1 MGNLDLDN
9 FCNCENNDSK
19 IETSFKTNQ
28 TGDKMLCPF
37 VKTIIYQNFNIE
49 TAQKIKNTPKLKN
62 KELNFSKNKPK
73 FDPNECEMNFEYHTT
88 KPNKLKDSNKPKI
101 PNKSIFNLNPDTNN
115 DKASF
120 NDNNNIN
127 YDNNINDNNEQD
139 DENKNKII
147 TLENDNYIENNNNIN
162 VESNQKGIEEENIN
176 QNKNYKINEISSNN
190 SANSNIKTNIDKPK
204 QIPKNGLD
212 FQIWSKNVYYI
223 GYYNEG
229 VAEGIGKLITGN
241 SKYYGEFKDDQA
253 NGYGIYYNNSN
264 EIIYEGMWTND
275 NQNEYG
281 IEKWSDD
288 SIFFGKY
295 SNGEKNGVGTYLW
308 KDGSIYE
315 GEFCNNMFEG
325 YGIYYYNKNKIYLG
339 EWKNNKKN
347 GYGELIFG
355 DKIYVGYFLN
365 DQKDGF
371 GISFLNNSDKIY
383 IGFWKNSK
391 KKGFGKIFN
400 GNKMKY
406 GIWGDENDNKKTE
419 WFNTEEEAYNYLDN
433 NNLDDFKKYF
443 EYDKEEITSYM
454 DKYYENDF
462 IAPCTISEFLKK

>member
-19 IETSFKTNQ
+19 NEASFKTNQ

-37 VKTIIYQNFNIE
+37 VNTIIYQNFNIE
-49 TAQKIKNTPKLKN
+49 TAQKTKNTPKLKN

-88 KPNKLKDSNKPKI
+88 KQNILKDANKPKI

-115 DKASF
+115 DKTSF

-127 YDNNINDNNEQD
+127 FNNNINNNNEQNE
-139 DENKNKII
+139 ENKKKII
-147 TLENDNYIENNNNIN
+147 TLEDDNYIENNNINI
-162 VESNQKGIEEENIN
+162 EKN
-176 QNKNYKINEISSNN
+176 QNTIEKEKVNQNNNYKINEISSNN

-204 QIPKNGLD
+204 QTPKNGLD

-223 GYYNEG
+223 GYYNDG

-253 NGYGIYYNNSN
+253 NGYGIYHNNSN

-275 NQNEYG
+275 AQNEYG

-325 YGIYYYNKNKIYLG
+325 FGIYYYSKNKIYLG

-355 DKIYVGYFLN
+355 DKLYVGYFSN
-365 DQKDGF
+365 DQKEGF
-371 GISFLNNSDKIY
+371 GISFLKNSDRVY
-383 IGFWKNSK
+383 IGFWRNSK

-406 GIWGDENDNKKTE
+406 GIWGDENENKKTE
-419 WFNTEEEAYNYLDN
+419 WFNSEEGAFNYLEN

-454 DKYYENDF
+454 DKYYEDDF
-462 IAPCTISEFLKK
+462 IVPCTISKFLKE